1 MANGETMIKVV
12 RDSKV
17 CQHHKSVVVIANY
30 LGRNNAHY
38 VRRFDDN
45 GYYIWSID
53 NLRGQYSVVIVST
66 KVNFRTFDKAVFL
79 DAVKENYPEDFE
91 FFIWNQDIFKG
102 EL

>member
-1 MANGETMIKVV
+1 MIKVV

-17 CQHHKSVVVIANY
+17 YQQHKSVVVIANY
-30 LGRNNAHY
+30 LGKDNAHY
-38 VRRFDDN
+38 VTRFDDN

-53 NLRGQYSVVIVST
+53 NLRGQYSVVVASS
-66 KVNFRTFDKAVFL
+66 KVKFTTFDKVVFL

-91 FFIWNQDIFKG
+91 FFIWNQDIFKS

>member
-1 MANGETMIKVV
+1 MIKVV

-17 CQHHKSVVVIANY
+17 CQQHKSVVVISNY
-30 LGRNNAHY
+30 LGRDNAHF
-38 VRRFDDN
+38 VKRFDDD
-45 GYYIWSID
+45 GDCIWAID
-53 NLRGQYSVVIVST
+53 NLRGQYFAFITST
-66 KVNFRTFDKAVFL
+66 KSNMRTFDKVVFL